1 MGKMSQVTDKSQSFP
16 IQDNRKLQ
24 RWIKYEGF
32 IADKCYHFLVQKL
45 SPRGSGKATECK
57 QIHKYLNGFEL
68 SQTMNR
74 LGHLLF

>member
-1 MGKMSQVTDKSQSFP
+1 MGKMSQVTDSLSLSQYRITENFKDGK
-16 IQDNRKLQ
+16 I
-24 RWIKYEGF
+24 IEGF

-68 SQTMNR
+68 S
-74 LGHLLF
+74 